1 MDRRAFL
8 RRAGGALAV
17 AAGGGFAGCL
27 GGERTDTPR
36 ETYTF
41 ETRTPT
47 ATPTLVSDGF
57 DWSSPQP
64 ETLEVRLTVRN
75 RADDP
80 TTATVTAR
88 VTFGEEPREQTS
100 TVEVDAGATE
110 TVTFSFDRPADAGPP
125 SIEFEID
132 EAN

>member
-8 RRAGGALAV
+8 GRAGGALAV
-17 AAGGGFAGCL
+17 AAAGGVAGCL

-41 ETRTPT
+41 ETTTPT
-47 ATPTLVSDGF
+47 ETPALVSDGF

-64 ETLEVRLTVRN
+64 ETLSVSVTVRN
-75 RADDP
+75 RSDEP
-80 TTATVTAR
+80 RTATVTAT
-88 VTFGEEPREQTS
+88 VAFGEEPSEQTK
-100 TVEVDAGATE
+100 TVELGAEATE

-125 SIEFEID
+125 SIEFDIS
-132 EAN
+132 EAD